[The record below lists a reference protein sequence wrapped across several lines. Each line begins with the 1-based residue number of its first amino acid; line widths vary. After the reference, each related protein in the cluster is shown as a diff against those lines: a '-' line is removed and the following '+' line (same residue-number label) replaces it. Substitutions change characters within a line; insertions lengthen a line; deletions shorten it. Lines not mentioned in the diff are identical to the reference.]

1 MPLQSK
7 GVFWL
12 KKGPLRQE
20 AAKDMAA
27 ATDDLRATHATGT
40 GQNGHEPETS
50 GASLR
55 HAQFGSSSRH
65 LRLQTLV
72 RLRWLAVAGQTA
84 TVLAV
89 ALILQFPL
97 PLMEAAILIAALA
110 AANLMLAAWFPAT
123 HRLGPHSAAA
133 LLGFDLLQMASLLFI
148 TGGLAN
154 PFAPLI
160 CVPVIISFASQP
172 IRHSVLLILFALAC
186 TTVLAF
192 SPYDV
197 PWHAGEMLRMQPV
210 MQLGVWCS
218 IASMMSFAAFYAY
231 KVSHE
236 ATLLADA
243 LAATELVLERE
254 KHLSQLD
261 GLAAAA
267 AHELGTPLATI
278 SVVAK
283 EMERE
288 LQHDD
293 RFREDVLL
301 LRSQSERCRDI
312 LRRLTSLSADSDE
325 HLRRL
330 PLSSMIEEVV
340 APHRQFGIEIEVVER
355 DDRTTEPV
363 GSRNA
368 AVLYGLG
375 NLIENAVD
383 YARSKV
389 RVSVAHGASRVAI
402 TIEDDGPGYAPDILS
417 RIGEPYM
424 TSRPSEDARAGGLGL
439 GLFIAKTLL
448 ERSGAAI
455 RFGNRADG
463 EPGARIDVEWPRR
476 AMESHER
483 T

>member
-1 MPLQSK
+1 MTLTEDK
-7 GVFWL
+7 GA
-12 KKGPLRQE
+12 P
-20 AAKDMAA
+20 
-27 ATDDLRATHATGT
+27 
-40 GQNGHEPETS
+40 
-50 GASLR
+50 LR

-65 LRLQTLV
+65 MRLQTLI

-84 TVLAV
+84 TVLIV
-89 ALILQFPL
+89 AMLLRFPL

-172 IRHSVLLILFALAC
+172 IRHSVLLILFALSC
-186 TTVLAF
+186 TTVLALT
-192 SPYDV
+192 PYDV
-197 PWHAGEMLRMQPV
+197 PWYPGEMLPMQPI

-218 IASMMSFAAFYAY
+218 IASMMCFAAFYAY

-278 SVVAK
+278 SIVAK

-288 LQHDD
+288 LQGDD
-293 RFREDVLL
+293 RLREDVLL
-301 LRSQSERCRDI
+301 LRSQSDRCRDI

-325 HLRRL
+325 HLRRM
-330 PLSSMIEEVV
+330 PLSSLIEEVI
-340 APHRQFGIEIEVVER
+340 APHRQFGIEIEVISLGER
-355 DDRTTEPV
+355 ASEPV
-363 GSRNA
+363 GNRNA
-368 AVLYGLG
+368 GILYGLG

-383 YARSKV
+383 YAKAQV
-389 RVSVAHGASRVAI
+389 TVKVAHNAARVAI

-424 TSRPSEDARAGGLGL
+424 TTRPGDSERAGGLGL

-448 ERSGAAI
+448 ERSGATI
-455 RFGNRADG
+455 RFGNRAAG
-463 EPGARIDVEWPRR
+463 EPGARIDVEWPRG
-476 AMESHER
+476 AMDSGDRH
-483 T
+483 